1 MNYSLTK
8 SAVLVASPDQI
19 SADLAP
25 DQSGQAVI
33 LGLKDGVY
41 FELNEVGARIWQ
53 LIQQP
58 RSLQS
63 VLDTLL
69 MEYDVSP
76 AQCEADIMKL
86 TQEMLRRG
94 LVEVRDGPAA

>member
-1 MNYSLTK
+1 MNHPLTK
-8 SAVLVASPDQI
+8 SSVLMTSPDQI

-33 LGLKDGVY
+33 LGLKDGIY
-41 FELNEVGARIWQ
+41 FELNEVGTRIWQ
-53 LIQQP
+53 LLQQP

-76 AQCEADIMKL
+76 TQCEADLIKL
-86 TQEMLRRG
+86 ARELLRRG
-94 LVEVRDGPAA
+94 LVEVRNGPPA

>member
-1 MNYSLTK
+1 MKNSLTK
-8 SAVLVASPDQI
+8 ATVLVASQDQV

-25 DQSGQAVI
+25 DQAGQTVI

-41 FELNEVGARIWQ
+41 FELNEVGARIWH
-53 LIQQP
+53 LLQQP

-69 MEYDVSP
+69 EEYDVSP
-76 AQCEADIMKL
+76 AQCEADLL
-86 TQEMLRRG
+86 TLAREMFRRG
-94 LVEVRDGPAA
+94 LVEVRDGTVP